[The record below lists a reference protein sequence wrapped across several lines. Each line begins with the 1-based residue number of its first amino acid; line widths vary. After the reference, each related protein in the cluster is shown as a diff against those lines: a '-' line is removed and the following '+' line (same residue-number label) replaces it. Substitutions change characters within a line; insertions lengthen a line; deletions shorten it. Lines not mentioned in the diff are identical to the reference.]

1 MRMKLSDIF
10 EYYVVDTESGCWNWT
25 RGKSKGYGAI
35 NANGRMW
42 AAHRVSYERAKGPI
56 PEGMS
61 VCHSCDNPACINP
74 AHLFIG
80 THRDNMLD
88 KERKGRGNH
97 VGLSGENNPNC
108 KLSDARVIA
117 LLKDYIGGMLRED
130 IAAKYGI
137 SILSVSDFTTGKSR
151 AWLHG
156 NHGCPTLQEL
166 KDARRFKH
174 KAILTED
181 KVREIKALIASGMQ
195 GKDIAERFGVHKA
208 TISDI
213 RQGKTWSDI

>member
-1 MRMKLSDIF
+1 MFSVNSYVGKKLAHRLSY
-10 EYYVVDTESGCWNWT
+10 EE
-25 RGKSKGYGAI
+25 
-35 NANGRMW
+35 ANG
-42 AAHRVSYERAKGPI
+42 KI
-56 PEGMS
+56 PEGLHIL
-61 VCHSCDNPACINP
+61 HSCDNPSCVNP
-74 AHLFIG
+74 KHLFAG
-80 THRDNMLD
+80 TRKDNMVD
-88 KERKGRGNH
+88 AAKKGR
-97 VGLSGENNPNC
+97 VGGMRV
-108 KLSDARVIA
+108 SDANVIS
-117 LLKDYIGGMLRED
+117 LLRDYIIGMLRED

-137 SILSVSDFTTGKSR
+137 SLLSVSDFTTGKSR